1 MRIVSRTHSD
11 TVTQGSAL
19 TWVGTP
25 ISVAGT
31 LMIILGSGAIKGA
44 GYAMAVSAEP
54 LMITGTVLWIIGLM
68 KHPQEVAP

>member
-1 MRIVSRTHSD
+1 
-11 TVTQGSAL
+11 
-19 TWVGTP
+19 
-25 ISVAGT
+25 
-31 LMIILGSGAIKGA
+31 MIILGSGAIKGA